1 MNDIISLS
9 NNLKTNKEN
18 VQNIIEKV
26 KKKSWDI
33 RT

>member
-26 KKKSWDI
+26 KKKLGH
-33 RT
+33 